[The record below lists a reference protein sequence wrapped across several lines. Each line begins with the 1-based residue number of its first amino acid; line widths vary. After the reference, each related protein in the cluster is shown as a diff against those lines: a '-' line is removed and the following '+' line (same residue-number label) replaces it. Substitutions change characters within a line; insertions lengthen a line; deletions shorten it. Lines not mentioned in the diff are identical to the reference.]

1 MKRRRI
7 VTYSSD
13 EEDDSGLACTE
24 EIEPGSIENE
34 TYTQSQLISRHNFG
48 TFVSRLEK
56 DLKFREKQIKTY
68 GKSVLKKQKCQN
80 CNLEVELRTKG
91 VQIIQG
97 KSKLILEDEK
107 FTECPNCG
115 FNPELSHYGNLRE
128 ENPFEEEETR
138 TPTPEIRQ
146 VENSFL
152 TLPGEG
158 VRLLALVSSR
168 FPPFVRIP
176 HSYAYSRGIGLVL
189 FNVFFLLGL
198 LVFPREGI
206 TNQMGI

>member
-48 TFVSRLEK
+48 TFVARLEK
-56 DLKFREKQIKTY
+56 DLEFREKQIKTY

-91 VQIIQG
+91 VQIIEG

-128 ENPFEEEETR
+128 ENPFEEEEEIN
-138 TPTPEIRQ
+138 TPETRQ
-146 VENSFL
+146 VENSFFN
-152 TLPGEG
+152 
-158 VRLLALVSSR
+158 LAR
-168 FPPFVRIP
+168 
-176 HSYAYSRGIGLVL
+176 
-189 FNVFFLLGL
+189 
-198 LVFPREGI
+198 
-206 TNQMGI
+206 